1 MVQAL
6 APVLEW
12 ALAQVEEWAL
22 APVEEWALAQAAGG
36 ESKGETLTQRRD
48 HH

>member
-22 APVEEWALAQAAGG
+22 AQAAGW